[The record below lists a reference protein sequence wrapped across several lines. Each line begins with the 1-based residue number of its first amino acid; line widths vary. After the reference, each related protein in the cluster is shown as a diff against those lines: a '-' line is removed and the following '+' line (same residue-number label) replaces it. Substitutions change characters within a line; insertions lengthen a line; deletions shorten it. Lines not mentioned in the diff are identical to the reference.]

1 MRFSDGVPVAPY
13 CFICRRRGAT
23 RARATDLLAVR
34 GSQRGVLK
42 PLQVSPSCSR
52 CRLGSAREGKL
63 TTRTLGTCSVDN
75 AAAVLDE
82 AAIASVLQV
91 ASSFLRREL
100 SGRCLTTRFIFP
112 SHSCAALAAP
122 GLNETAPRRRAVHL
136 PRVAPCLR
144 LATRARAS
152 EPPQPT

>member
-42 PLQVSPSCSR
+42 PLQVSPSCPR

-63 TTRTLGTCSVDN
+63 NNSDAGYVQDN
-75 AAAVLDE
+75 AAAVLVE
-82 AAIASVLQV
+82 A
-91 ASSFLRREL
+91 
-100 SGRCLTTRFIFP
+100 
-112 SHSCAALAAP
+112 
-122 GLNETAPRRRAVHL
+122 
-136 PRVAPCLR
+136 
-144 LATRARAS
+144 
-152 EPPQPT
+152 